1 MLTSLTKTMKKFV
14 KMENTNQEVVF
25 VTNTIMEK
33 FANIK
38 MNVLKMEIV
47 SMVESKDYSKQ
58 IQLKDHY
65 GIFFVTDV

>member
-1 MLTSLTKTMKKFV
+1 MLTSLTRTMKKFV

-25 VTNTIMEK
+25 VKNTIMEK